1 MEEMEMVKE
10 SRPGRKSGA
19 SIKVPSS
26 SKVKTDSREAG
37 TGSESGR
44 LYYNERG
51 QVCYGDN
58 CVTLT
63 IDPERS
69 EIVVNV
75 KSGAICNAEPLI
87 AAMRETL
94 GKGSRT
100 VYEIQNEPK

>member
-1 MEEMEMVKE
+1 MVKKSGSE
-10 SRPGRKSGA
+10 GKSGA
-19 SIKVPSS
+19 SIKNSSS
-26 SKVKTDSREAG
+26 SKVTADSRPVGARGEG
-37 TGSESGR
+37 GG

-51 QVCYGDN
+51 QVCYGDE

-63 IDPERS
+63 IDAERS

-75 KSGAICNAEPLI
+75 KPGATCNAEPLI